1 MELTGKCKEAFEK
14 WLRDLHLD
22 SDKRRID
29 TDRTIDDGITY
40 APYYYEN
47 FVNLPE
53 SMQYGVYVDFFEA
66 NNIFIWVEH
75 NEIARLWHYWIS
87 TKPMSNDINCQ
98 SIYTLHEARTAAIEK
113 ANELFNERS

>member
-1 MELTGKCKEAFEK
+1 MELTGQCKEAFEK
-14 WLRDLHLD
+14 WFKEEHVKWMSSTHYFYNAL
-22 SDKRRID
+22 SS
-29 TDRTIDDGITY
+29 
-40 APYYYEN
+40 
-47 FVNLPE
+47 
-53 SMQYGVYVDFFEA
+53 SMKYGVYVDFFEA

>member
-29 TDRTIDDGITY
+29 TELTR
-40 APYYYEN
+40 
-47 FVNLPE
+47 
-53 SMQYGVYVDFFEA
+53 
-66 NNIFIWVEH
+66 
-75 NEIARLWHYWIS
+75 
-87 TKPMSNDINCQ
+87 
-98 SIYTLHEARTAAIEK
+98 HEARTAEIEK